1 MCARPGR
8 PTLEVMNGLYSLK
21 PWYAMRLRGAHRI
34 LASRGVSPHA
44 VSAAGVVFGAGAGV
58 ALFVLPSGWIAVGV
72 VGCLLAARLACANL
86 DGTLARST
94 GRSSRAGSVINELSD
109 RLAELLAL
117 AGAFAL
123 APTAAVLAA
132 MLLASAPS
140 WIAMAGAAA
149 GAPRIQGGP
158 VGKTERAV
166 ILVGIAL
173 TGWAT
178 ALLAVLAAGSALTA
192 ALRLR
197 RVLRGTA

>member
-140 WIAMAGAAA
+140 WIAMAGH
-149 GAPRIQGGP
+149 PRIQGGP